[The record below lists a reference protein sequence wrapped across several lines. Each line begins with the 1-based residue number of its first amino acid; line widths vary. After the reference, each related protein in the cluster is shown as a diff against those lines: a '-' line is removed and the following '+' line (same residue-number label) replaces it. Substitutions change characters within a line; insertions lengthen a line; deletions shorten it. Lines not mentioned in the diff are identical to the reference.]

1 MKALALYS
9 LAMMNSMNTQTQ
21 ISTPNI
27 FKEDFTSLYKIYAGF
42 EKGRDGSIL
51 SVDIIDGYLK
61 SDERMFLKASYLI
74 EKNIWYAEVEII
86 PNQQMN
92 TYLKINQEFPQMNSI
107 FIKVSKK
114 GQTVGYQWIDLEG
127 NILSI
132 PNAIPTVPETY
143 EVSL

>member
-1 MKALALYS
+1 
-9 LAMMNSMNTQTQ
+9 MMNSMNTQTQ
-21 ISTPNI
+21 ISTANI
-27 FKEDFTSLYKIYAGF
+27 FTEDFSNLYKIYAGF
-42 EKGRDGSIL
+42 EKGRDGNIL
-51 SVDIIDGYLK
+51 SIDIIDGYLK
-61 SDERMFLKASYLI
+61 SDERMFLKSSYLI

-114 GQTVGYQWIDLEG
+114 GKTVGYQWIDIEG

-132 PNAIPTVPETY
+132 PNAIPSKPETL
-143 EVSL
+143 EVSI